1 MFRLPLLPKDALNE
15 AQLRL
20 HENLVGGKRAKV
32 PRKFPLENE
41 DGSLNGPFNVLLYKP
56 ELGDLVQKLG
66 NLLRFESDLS
76 GPLREAAILTVAQ
89 HWRSDYE
96 WFAHSIIAEKEGV
109 STEAIAAIK
118 DGQAPGDEELA
129 LVHRL
134 VSEFLRNARVSDAT
148 YDAAAA
154 RFGEGATVEL
164 TILVGYY
171 CIISG
176 VLNVFEVDMP
186 PGEEPPFG
194 K

>member
-32 PRKFPLENE
+32 PRKLPLENQ

-109 STEAIAAIK
+109 SAEAIAAIK
-118 DGQAPGDEELA
+118 DGHAPGDEELA

-154 RFGEGATVEL
+154 RFGKAATVEL